1 MGGRM
6 QLQDHKVLVLR
17 HPEQQGNFSYW
28 IAELPSKEAQRWQ
41 DRLTRGELVAE
52 FGDTFGQPLTLNEV
66 MTKLQSRDF
75 QVLDYPSAPRQS

>member
-1 MGGRM
+1 MSA
-6 QLQDHKVLVLR
+6 QNQKVLVLR

-28 IAELPSKEAQRWQ
+28 LAELPSNEARRWRE
-41 DRLTRGELVAE
+41 RLNRGESVVPE

-75 QVLDYPSAPRQS
+75 QVLDYPKAQHHS